1 MHSPDEIRRSSQA
14 AAYRVAAILLGAGT
28 LHFASPK
35 FFDSTVPRQLP
46 GEARTYTQVSGVAEI
61 AIGAALVVPRTRR
74 LGAGLAA
81 ALFIAVF
88 PANIQMAVD
97 WWRSSK
103 TTQAQKI
110 GAIARL
116 PLQIPLVTQALAAR
130 RASPNFRAHSQ
141 VPLQS

>member
-1 MHSPDEIRRSSQA
+1 MPSEDRTRPSQA
-14 AAYRVAAILLGAGT
+14 AAYRLSALLLGAAV

-46 GEARTYTQVSGVAEI
+46 GEARTYTYASGVAEA
-61 AIGAALVVPRTRR
+61 AIGTALAVPRTRL

-81 ALFIAVF
+81 VLFVAVF

-97 WWRSSK
+97 WLRSSK

-110 GAIARL
+110 GALARL
-116 PLQIPLVTQALAAR
+116 PLQIPLVTQSLAAR
-130 RASPNFRAHSQ
+130 RRA
-141 VPLQS
+141 PRR